1 MPEETRILSVNKH
14 YLEKVMDLAEEQDVN
29 TTEDIFDSRGMK
41 LIAKGT
47 KISRGLQERLIL
59 HKLQKPLESCIAIEG
74 GIEINAIVAEAK
86 RLSETSE
93 AMGYILKAT
102 LGGGFSP
109 LDILARIQFGNAMG
123 MMLTIINRGGA
134 ADLTHSVMVSLLST
148 CLAKKLGL
156 SEKDQSN
163 VALGGLLHDIGEL
176 YIEPAY
182 LHSPTRLLPQEWRH
196 VVVHPRISQ
205 MLIEELENYPAA
217 IALAVSEHH
226 ERFDGTGY
234 PRLLAGKSISV
245 AGQILSVAEMVSG
258 VLLQANNPLEHA
270 ELALRIMP
278 SEHGYDLVSAVSS
291 TLRSSQHQPSV
302 QSSMTSDDANER
314 AKILFDHIAVVVE
327 TGNQMDTLATIRSNK
342 AKELRSQ
349 ALQRID
355 KIQRAFFST
364 GLDAC
369 EPDDTAQNGEILFE
383 SIAATKE
390 IQWRLRDVARHL
402 ALHSAA
408 FDPVESEAFRPII
421 AMLDAAPDLKS
432 LVQQHSA
439 QASLSSEALAP
450 EKPARTLLLVDDEPH
465 VLSAIA
471 RGLRSL
477 GYHILTAPDADSAL
491 ELLAGHEV
499 GVILSDHRMPGMT
512 GVELLSRVKTMYP
525 RTVRMVL
532 SGHADMGTVTDAI
545 KLGAVYKY
553 LTKPWDD
560 AELSAIV
567 QEAFGKYEGDRT
579 PGKRKM
585 AVAPA

>member
-1 MPEETRILSVNKH
+1 MPEETQMLSVNQH

-29 TTEDIFDSRGMK
+29 TTEDIYDSRGVK

-47 KISRGLQERLIL
+47 RISRGLQERLIL
-59 HKLQKPLESCIAIEG
+59 HKLQKPLESCIALDG
-74 GIEINAIVAEAK
+74 GIEINAIVAEAR

-102 LGGGFSP
+102 QGGGFSP
-109 LDILARIQFGNAMG
+109 LDTLAKIQFGNAMG

-148 CLAKKLGL
+148 CLANKLGL
-156 SEKDQSN
+156 SERDQSN

-182 LHSPTRLLPQEWRH
+182 LHSPKRLLPQEWRH

-205 MLIEELENYPAA
+205 MLIEELEDYPAA
-217 IALAVSEHH
+217 IAQAVSEHH

-258 VLLQANNPLEHA
+258 VLLQADNPLERA
-270 ELALRIMP
+270 ELALRIIP
-278 SEHGYDLVSAVSS
+278 SEHGSALVSAVSS
-291 TLRSSQHQPSV
+291 TLRSSHHQPSV
-302 QSSMTSDDANER
+302 QSGMTSDDANER

-327 TGNQMDTLATIRSNK
+327 TGNKMDALPTIRSNK
-342 AKELRSQ
+342 AKELRTQ

-369 EPDDTAQNGEILFE
+369 ERDDTAKNGEILFE

-408 FDPVESEAFRPII
+408 FDPVEAEAFAPII
-421 AMLDAAPDLKS
+421 AMLDAEPDLRS
-432 LVQQHSA
+432 LVQTFSDLKA
-439 QASLSSEALAP
+439 RSNPSDAP
-450 EKPARTLLLVDDEPH
+450 QKPARTLLLVDDEPH

-471 RGLRSL
+471 RGLRPM
-477 GYHILTAPDADSAL
+477 GYHILTAADGNSAL
-491 ELLAGHEV
+491 DLLANNTV
-499 GVILSDHRMPGMT
+499 GVILADHHMPGMT
-512 GVELLSRVKTMYP
+512 GIELLGQVKTTYP
-525 RTVRMVL
+525 LTVRMVL
-532 SGHADMGTVTDAI
+532 SGHADMETVTDAI
-545 KLGAVYKY
+545 KLGAIYKY
-553 LTKPWDD
+553 QTKPWDE
-560 AELSAIV
+560 AELCAAV
-567 QEAFGKYEGDRT
+567 ENAFDKYEGDRLLANSA
-579 PGKRKM
+579 M
-585 AVAPA
+585 AA

>member
-1 MPEETRILSVNKH
+1 MLSVNKH

-29 TTEDIFDSRGMK
+29 TTEDIFDSRGVK

-47 KISRGLQERLIL
+47 RISRGLQERLIL
-59 HKLQKPLESCIAIEG
+59 HKLQKPLESCIALEG
-74 GIEINAIVAEAK
+74 GIEINAIVAEAR

-102 LGGGFSP
+102 QGGGFSP
-109 LDILARIQFGNAMG
+109 LDTLAKIQFGNAMG

-148 CLAKKLGL
+148 CLANKLGL

-182 LHSPTRLLPQEWRH
+182 LHSPKRLLPQEWRH

-258 VLLQANNPLEHA
+258 VLLQADNPLERA
-270 ELALRIMP
+270 ELALRIIP
-278 SEHGYDLVSAVSS
+278 REHGSALVSAVSS
-291 TLRSSQHQPSV
+291 TLRSSHHQPSV

-327 TGNQMDTLATIRSNK
+327 TGNKMDALPTIRSNK
-342 AKELRSQ
+342 AKELRAQ

-355 KIQRAFFST
+355 TIQRAFFST

-369 EPDDTAQNGEILFE
+369 ERDDTAKNREILFE

-408 FDPVESEAFRPII
+408 FDPAEAQAFAPII
-421 AMLDAAPDLKS
+421 AMLDAEPDLQS
-432 LVQQHSA
+432 LVQKYSDQ
-439 QASLSSEALAP
+439 EAPSQPSDAP
-450 EKPARTLLLVDDEPH
+450 PKPARTLLLVDDEPH

-471 RGLRSL
+471 RGLRPQ
-477 GYHILTAPDADSAL
+477 GYHILTAPDGDSAL
-491 ELLAGHEV
+491 ELLANHAV
-499 GVILSDHRMPGMT
+499 GVILADHRMPGMT
-512 GVELLSRVKTMYP
+512 GVELLSKVKASYP
-525 RTVRMVL
+525 LTVRMVL
-532 SGHADMGTVTDAI
+532 SGHADLETVTDAI
-545 KLGAVYKY
+545 RLGAIYKY
-553 LTKPWDD
+553 QTKPWDE
-560 AELSAIV
+560 AELCAAV
-567 QEAFGKYEGDRT
+567 ENAFDKYEGDRLLA
-579 PGKRKM
+579 KSAM
-585 AVAPA
+585 AA